1 MTRPL
6 PLVSL
11 LALAVPRVALA
22 ADFGTTLVS
31 IGVPAIIFVSVVA
44 IVMTVTYARHRE
56 AKERQETLRLAIEK
70 GVPVPPEL
78 VEASAAASE
87 PRPAKDLR
95 SGILQMFIGVGVG
108 VLLYFVAPF
117 RNTWAVG
124 AMIAIFGLGHIVV
137 WAVTRSGATPAP
149 PA

>member
-11 LALAVPRVALA
+11 LALAAPRVALA
-22 ADFGTTLVS
+22 GDFGTTLVS
-31 IGVPAIIFVSVVA
+31 IGVPAIIFLSVVA
-44 IVMTVTYARHRE
+44 IVATVTYARHRE

-78 VEASAAASE
+78 VEASASE
-87 PRPAKDLR
+87 PRPARDLR
-95 SGILQMFIGVGVG
+95 SGILQLFIGLGVG

-124 AMIAIFGLGHIVV
+124 VMIAIFGMGHIVA
-137 WAVTRSGATPAP
+137 WAVTRRGATP
-149 PA
+149 PAA